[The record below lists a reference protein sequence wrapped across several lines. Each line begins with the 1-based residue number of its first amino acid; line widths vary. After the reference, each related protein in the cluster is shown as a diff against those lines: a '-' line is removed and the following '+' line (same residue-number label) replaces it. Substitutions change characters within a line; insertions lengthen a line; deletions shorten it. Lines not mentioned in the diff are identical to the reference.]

1 MRRAG
6 MASPPIVGRS
16 WPLTLGREKPR
27 SRRLGEDIR
36 VVSGMTTLVS
46 AAGNVGAMHPTR
58 SVRHLRLGSPS
69 PRAVDFSVALA
80 LGAWAIPE
88 IPWWWRGHGDRV
100 TMWIL
105 VGVALV
111 QSLAFLW
118 RRSRP
123 ATVFLFA
130 AAGSGLKLTMLPDS
144 TSALAAILLA
154 GFGLGA
160 YGDQRGRLTARYLG
174 RAAAAM
180 SLLLAAGVFGAHY
193 RPWGWQSALLAAAL
207 LTGEV
212 SRLRQDAGDAA
223 IRAAELAERNRIA
236 RELHDTLAH
245 LLSGI
250 ALTAGAA
257 RSAARH
263 DHHPETEAG
272 SARKTAALSVIETSA
287 RDALGELSSLLGVLR
302 KDSDPRLVLRPA
314 PAIGDLPELLDEFRS
329 SGATARLSVH
339 GDVERLPAAIGRAAY
354 RIVQE
359 ALTNARRHAPGA
371 PVHVTLV
378 CGGQQ
383 LRVEVV
389 NQASSPRRVPDPS
402 RAPGNGLRGMRER
415 VQLYDGEL
423 RAGPISGGGYRITAT
438 LHDNHAGR
446 PR

>member
-1 MRRAG
+1 
-6 MASPPIVGRS
+6 
-16 WPLTLGREKPR
+16 
-27 SRRLGEDIR
+27 
-36 VVSGMTTLVS
+36 
-46 AAGNVGAMHPTR
+46 
-58 SVRHLRLGSPS
+58 
-69 PRAVDFSVALA
+69 
-80 LGAWAIPE
+80 
-88 IPWWWRGHGDRV
+88 
-100 TMWIL
+100 MWIL

-130 AAGSGLKLTMLPDS
+130 AAAFGLKLTMLPDS

-180 SLLLAAGVFGAHY
+180 SLLFAAGVFGAHH

-272 SARKTAALSVIETSA
+272 SAQKTAALSVIETSA

-314 PAIGDLPELLDEFRS
+314 PAIGELPELLDEFRS
-329 SGATARLSVH
+329 SGAAAKLSVH
-339 GDVERLPAAIGRAAY
+339 GDVEKLPAAIGRAAY

-378 CGGQQ
+378 GGGQQ

-389 NQASSPRRVPDPS
+389 NQASRGRRVPDPG

-423 RAGPISGGGYRITAT
+423 RAGPISGGGYRIMAT
-438 LHDNHAGR
+438 LHDDHAGR